1 MSASHPALQDHAQ
14 AAADAFSQRYVQ
26 PRARKGRRG
35 GSSSGIDLCRL
46 GREPDSNC
54 GSDNRNGPWGL
65 DRADSRSLS
74 KNSRNSW

>member
-46 GREPDSNC
+46 GREPDSKEE
-54 GSDNRNGPWGL
+54 SFTFSFFL
-65 DRADSRSLS
+65 VYLEFVSVTAMLFA
-74 KNSRNSW
+74 